1 MDTRTV
7 FLRPAQ
13 TSDAA
18 FLIELRKLTMS
29 EHLDRVGEPTDD
41 VSHAQRVYDRFE
53 DAKIICDC
61 VDEERIGLLKY
72 YRTPTE
78 WTLVQVQILP
88 KCQGQGLGEHVIR
101 IVLDEARKSQLPV
114 KLGVLKGNPAQR
126 LYERL
131 GFRAV
136 SETDRELN
144 MVFHGPGNIGS
155 PYG

>member
-1 MDTRTV
+1 MT
-7 FLRPAQ
+7 
-13 TSDAA
+13 
-18 FLIELRKLTMS
+18 
-29 EHLDRVGEPTDD
+29 EHLNRVGEPTDD

-61 VDEERIGLLKY
+61 VNEERIGLLKY
-72 YRTPTE
+72 YLAPTE
-78 WTLVQVQILP
+78 WKLVQVQILP
-88 KCQGQGLGEHVIR
+88 KYQGQGLGGHVIR
-101 IVLDEARKSQLPV
+101 IVLDEALKSQLAV
-114 KLGVLKGNPAQR
+114 RLSVLKGNPAQR

-144 MVFHGPGNIGS
+144 MVFHGPGNVGF